1 MKSVVYGFDNYLI
14 ELIKFFMH
22 RSQEIELPA
31 HFHTAEYL
39 TQSGIHY
46 KKSIIDNAY
55 KLGLGKLFYGSILI
69 VIILLTLLCVFYSSI
84 ESRAV
89 IRITILLIIIFS
101 IESMFVFIKYMNAI
115 RVRSYLRKKTSPLQI
130 EPIAIVL
137 LEPKTEAE
145 ALKNCKNCKT
155 AFVYKELGTKKPD
168 FYLSATFKGVP
179 NKLPGSVALLYKH
192 PIEDKYFT
200 IDDDYEF
207 VRQKVQEDCF
217 AKDEESAV
225 SNV

>member
-1 MKSVVYGFDNYLI
+1 
-14 ELIKFFMH
+14 MH
-22 RSQEIELPA
+22 RRQKVELPA

-39 TQSGIHY
+39 AQSGIHY

-55 KLGLGKLFYGSILI
+55 KLGLGKLFYISIMI
-69 VIILLTLLCVFYSSI
+69 VIILVALLCVFYSSI
-84 ESRAV
+84 ESRTL
-89 IRITILLIIIFS
+89 IRIMFLFIIIFS
-101 IESMFVFIKYMNAI
+101 IESAFIFIKYMNAI
-115 RVRSYLRKKTSPLQI
+115 RVRSYLRKKISPLQI

-137 LEPKTEAE
+137 LEPKTEDE
-145 ALKNCKNCKT
+145 ALRNCKNCRT

-200 IDDDYEF
+200 IDDDYDF
-207 VRQKVQEDCF
+207 VRLKVQEDCF